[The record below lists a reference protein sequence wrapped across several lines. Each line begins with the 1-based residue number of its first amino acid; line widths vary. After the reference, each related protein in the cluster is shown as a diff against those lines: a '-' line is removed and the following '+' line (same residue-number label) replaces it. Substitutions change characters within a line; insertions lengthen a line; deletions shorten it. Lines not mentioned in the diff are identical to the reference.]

1 MVCSGVGIIYIVR
14 IYWLNSF
21 GVFKQTLQSPALFQR
36 MENVA
41 TYSEARSEYTKQLAT
56 FIVPSIVGWFQT
68 LWARN
73 ANDRQRCLSAF
84 QNECEEIARWNQD
97 RINDEVRVLLERSGC
112 DYMEELMTAVFVAHT
127 KVLTAVRLSSK
138 QKKLSI
144 TVPKLDHFIHR
155 IFKESARC
163 FWKTPFLFMADGGV
177 VERQKNILQVEAL
190 TSEAITTAIRGL
202 LPVKQILQDY
212 LGEDEVEEK
221 EEEEVKAEV
230 VKAEVAE
237 PVLEKVKPKI
247 IVSEE
252 VKTVEDKPSAETTVE
267 KEENED
273 KEITQVKEEIQ
284 VQEEAKEA
292 KVPSVIKIDTEQAV
306 HFSDYDAVFDEAK
319 GAPEM
324 RFNLKDGE
332 GEYDDDLISSDA
344 LTIHDGPDTPI
355 TADDAEDLDAPNKAE
370 EEVKAKA
377 KPVVKKDVI
386 DDSEVVILE

>member
-1 MVCSGVGIIYIVR
+1 
-14 IYWLNSF
+14 
-21 GVFKQTLQSPALFQR
+21 

-84 QNECEEIARWNQD
+84 QNECEEVARWNQD
-97 RINDEVRVLLERSGC
+97 RIHDEVRVLLERSGC

-144 TVPKLDHFIHR
+144 TVPKLDHFLHR
-155 IFKESARC
+155 VFKESARC
-163 FWKTPFLFMADGGV
+163 FWKTPFLFMPDGGV

-190 TSEAITTAIRGL
+190 ASEAITTAIRSL
-202 LPVKQILQDY
+202 LPVKQILKDY
-212 LGEDEVEEK
+212 LGDDEVEEK
-221 EEEEVKAEV
+221 EEEEEEVKEKVKEEV
-230 VKAEVAE
+230 VKAEVKEEEDEA
-237 PVLEKVKPKI
+237 PVLEKVKPKVM
-247 IVSEE
+247 VSE
-252 VKTVEDKPSAETTVE
+252 VKPDEKKTIEEKFVEDKPSDSTTVE
-267 KEENED
+267 KEVTE
-273 KEITQVKEEIQ
+273 VKE
-284 VQEEAKEA
+284 VKEAKEA
-292 KVPSVIKIDTEQAV
+292 KEEDKASAPAVIKIDTEQAV

-324 RFNLKDGE
+324 RFNPKDGE
-332 GEYDDDLISSDA
+332 DDDDLISSDA

-355 TADDAEDLDAPNKAE
+355 TADDAEDLDAPKVVIPE
-370 EEVKAKA
+370 
-377 KPVVKKDVI
+377 PVPDVKKDVI
-386 DDSEVVILE
+386 DDSEVVVLE